1 MIAGINDLFC
11 PFDYPRKNA
20 FSGIVVKIVS
30 EIFNVVFAFDF
41 GIERNDD
48 QPAPDTV
55 VRGRDSRQVVGIQNE
70 RVTRGKAERIF
81 VFLLGKNV
89 IGGAE
94 LFDRGVIEPCTLL
107 HFCRNQKPFALGFCH
122 FRLDIPSAANGQGV
136 SGDVSAVKPQNLSN
150 GVPKGGFSVAAAAVC
165 DDECLQE
172 YLADGGKTAYH
183 LHIVNEF
190 PVVAENKVQTVLPYL
205 CAFSAGG
212 DGGHLGN
219 EVLRAVFSCAVRSEA
234 QIVGCR
240 RGTEKKRIAVQVAR
254 TDFQHRAGLAER

>member
-1 MIAGINDLFC
+1 MIAGIDDLFC

-20 FSGIVVKIVS
+20 FSGVVVKIVS

-48 QPAPDTV
+48 QPAPDPV
-55 VRGRDSRQVVGIQNE
+55 IRGRDSRQVVGIQNE

-94 LFDRGVIEPCTLL
+94 LFDRGVVKPCAFL

-150 GVPKGGFSVAAAAVC
+150 GVPKGGFPVAAAAVC
-165 DDECLQE
+165 DDERLQE
-172 YLADGGKTAYH
+172 YLTDGGKTAYH
-183 LHIVNEF
+183 LHIVNEL
-190 PVVAENKVQTVLPYL
+190 PVVAENKVQAVLPYL
-205 CAFSAGG
+205 CSFSAGG

-219 EVLRAVFSCAVRSEA
+219 EVLRTVFSCAVQPKA
-234 QIVGCR
+234 
-240 RGTEKKRIAVQVAR
+240 
-254 TDFQHRAGLAER
+254 